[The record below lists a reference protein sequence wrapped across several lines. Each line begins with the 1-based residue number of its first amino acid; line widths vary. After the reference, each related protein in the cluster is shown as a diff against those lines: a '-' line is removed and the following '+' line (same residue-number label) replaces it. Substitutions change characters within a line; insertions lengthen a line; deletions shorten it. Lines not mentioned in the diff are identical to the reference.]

1 LDVDKSLGDAEECV
15 DELALA
21 EAIAFGQPPDL
32 SLPDQVHRLIPFN
45 RPIRPFRR
53 PETKTRH
60 DALFGETVV
69 LLNDVV

>member
-1 LDVDKSLGDAEECV
+1 LDVDKSGGAAEERV

-32 SLPDQVHRLIPFN
+32 SLPDQVHCLIPFN
-45 RPIRPFRR
+45 RPTRPFPR
-53 PETKTRH
+53 PETKTRY
-60 DALFGETVV
+60 DALFDETVV